1 MGEYKNLI
9 VNVSY
14 QKHNEGSN
22 NTTSNLIRK
31 RNYQKNTTKNIRL
44 IGLALGVL
52 TGLLVSFG
60 TVFYVIERS
69 EKYNNIKIIKADK
82 VPFKLPPTDPGGL
95 TVDNKDSPIYCEIS
109 DCDEKQE
116 HQTILPLP
124 EEPIFSKFRDK
135 NSSED
140 ITNKDP
146 TLAKDNQL
154 TNNKT
159 DGKFQIQLGALRS
172 ENQAKEEWSRLS
184 VKYPNIL
191 MNYSPEIIK
200 VNLDQK
206 GIFYRLRAGPVKDR
220 ETSEDIC
227 NSLLKFGV
235 GCLVV
240 SK

>member
-1 MGEYKNLI
+1 MGNYKSLI
-9 VNVSY
+9 VNISY
-14 QKHNEGSN
+14 QKN
-22 NTTSNLIRK
+22 NDGFNNSPSNLIRK
-31 RNYQKNTTKNIRL
+31 RKYQEKTTKNIRL
-44 IGLALGVL
+44 IGLAFGVL

-154 TNNKT
+154 TNDVT
-159 DGKFQIQLGALRS
+159 EGKFKIQLGALRS
-172 ENQAKEEWSRLS
+172 ENQAKDEWSRLS
-184 VKYPNIL
+184 GKYPNIL